1 MTLSFALY
9 DEDFVAY
16 QLYEGFSSPQY
27 VRRILRMLWVMGG
40 IALAI
45 GVAGLLLGA
54 GAPALTGL
62 VFGAA
67 LILFYPR
74 YAKARCR
81 SHYSKHGRDHYAARF
96 GQTATLVFGEE
107 MEVRDA
113 TSVSTP
119 HGSKVLGAVETA
131 KHVFVRLDIGGALI
145 LPKARIVVLPELCK
159 LLMDRGIVIQHEIA
173 P

>member
-9 DEDFVAY
+9 AEDFVAY
-16 QLYEGFSSPQY
+16 QLYAGLSSPQHA
-27 VRRILRMLWVMGG
+27 RRIILMRWVMGG

-54 GAPALTGL
+54 GASALIGL

-67 LILFYPR
+67 LMLFYPM
-74 YAKARCR
+74 YAKARYR
-81 SHYSKHGRDHYAARF
+81 SHYTKHVNDHYATRF

-107 MEVRDA
+107 IEVRDA
-113 TSVSTP
+113 TSVSTL
-119 HGSKVLGAVETA
+119 HWSKVVGAVETA
-131 KHVFVRLDIGGALI
+131 EHVFVRLDIGGALI
-145 LPKARIVVLPELCK
+145 LPKARIEVLPEVRK
-159 LLMDRGIVIQHEIA
+159 LLMDHGIGIQHEIA